1 MPDVGRTDL
10 AFGEEITMMTKE
22 QAKDVVEAE
31 LRSLNLTRPM
41 MTEEMTTFCQG
52 MYKRLQF
59 KSPNERLADIRQWA
73 DDWQSTTFRNT

>member
-1 MPDVGRTDL
+1 
-10 AFGEEITMMTKE
+10 MTKE

-41 MTEEMTTFCQG
+41 MTGEMTTFCQG